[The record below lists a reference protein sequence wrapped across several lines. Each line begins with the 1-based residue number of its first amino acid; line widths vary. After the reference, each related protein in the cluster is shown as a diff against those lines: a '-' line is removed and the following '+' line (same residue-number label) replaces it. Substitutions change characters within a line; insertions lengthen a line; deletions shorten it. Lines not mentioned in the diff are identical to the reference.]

1 MQPERNRAKEL
12 LSIDGKSKKYI
23 ILHMYTQKVLISIFC
38 VLYRNFSDHWQYG
51 ERFQI
56 TLIYLKLSIGSNALG
71 AQ

>member
-1 MQPERNRAKEL
+1 
-12 LSIDGKSKKYI
+12 
-23 ILHMYTQKVLISIFC
+23 MYTQKVLISIFC